1 MLADFLLSVAQKYG
15 AESMG
20 GAVVLV
26 SLKRPIDDLIREAEA
41 LGPYHRG
48 ARSNWSHCFLLGDA
62 YSGPQTPIL
71 DCTIRD
77 DKSQILWDTNLQ
89 EFLSLLTKPSGGIY
103 AGKVADYND
112 PRVHPLGVKLI
123 PTLTGAQRAAVVRAG
138 QNLAEQGYRYD
149 LPGLFRE
156 LARFISGISLPAG
169 QKLLFCSAFV
179 QASYRA
185 ALGDLGDFMPP
196 SLASTDVT
204 PDDIWYS
211 TLGVKEFAR
220 APVLAR
226 MDSAAAPVLRKS
238 ERPAGLIVPT
248 TTGARVNSIASLSGP
263 AVAGPIDMR
272 SGIAPIAEIDRAI
285 AIIEARPQLYNS
297 AAMLQML
304 RSARADI
311 AATVA
316 KMPSGA
322 NPDSFFASI
331 ILSALGGSRPIVE
344 PKSVPLD
351 DIVGW
356 VQYEDLDIGWISS
369 FIDYL
374 STSRDP
380 FPTHLDSLHGSVN
393 PVIQVTDDEVKI
405 AIAGDWG
412 TRNESSARIG
422 QNILANKPDIT
433 IHLGDVYYAG
443 EIDQER
449 QFVSDWPAGANSK
462 YPAFALNSNHE
473 MYSGGQGYFRVALQ
487 SAKFSAQQRLSYF
500 ALELPKWVIVGLDS
514 AYNAPHKVWQLY
526 QTGNLNQVQIDWIR
540 GVAAN
545 ARASGKKIIALTH
558 HHGLDVSGVMV
569 PNFFDQMI
577 DAFTVDAARRGPDY
591 WYWGHVHGV
600 LVFTPIQ
607 IPKQQVVLHP
617 RCVGHGGVPYREFSS
632 LAPETLE
639 WWETQHAPEPESER
653 LLNGFVLLT
662 IKGDSLSEAFID
674 EFGHQRWPRS

>member
-1 MLADFLLSVAQKYG
+1 MLADFLLSVAQKHG
-15 AESMG
+15 AEAMR

-26 SLKRPIDDLIREAEA
+26 SLKRPIDDLIREAEG

-48 ARSNWSHCFLLGDA
+48 TRSDWSHCFLLADA
-62 YSGPQTPIL
+62 YSGPQTSIL

-89 EFLSLLTKPSGGIY
+89 EFLTILTTPSGGIY

-112 PRVHPLGVKLI
+112 PRVDPLGVRLR
-123 PTLTGAQRAAVVRAG
+123 PALTSAQRAAVVGAG
-138 QNLAEQGYRYD
+138 QTLAKQGYHYD

-156 LARFISGISLPAG
+156 LARLITGISVPAG

-179 QASYRA
+179 QATYRA
-185 ALGDLGDFMPP
+185 ALGDVGDFMPP
-196 SLASTDVT
+196 SVASTDVN
-204 PDDIWYS
+204 PDNIWYS
-211 TLGVKEFAR
+211 GPGIREF
-220 APVLAR
+220 
-226 MDSAAAPVLRKS
+226 DQAAAAALMDVAVGPVIPKS
-238 ERPAGLIVPT
+238 RTERPAGLIVPKMT
-248 TTGARVNSIASLSGP
+248 SANFDSIASLSSP
-263 AVAGPIDMR
+263 AVPGPIDMR

-285 AIIEARPQLYNS
+285 AMIEARPQLYNS
-297 AAMLQML
+297 ALVLQAL

-311 AATVA
+311 ADTVG
-316 KMPSGA
+316 KMPSGG
-322 NPDSFFASI
+322 NPDSFFGSTV
-331 ILSALGGSRPIVE
+331 LSALSGNSPIVE
-344 PKSVPLD
+344 PRRVPLD

-356 VQYEDLDIGWISS
+356 DQYEDLDIGWIGS

-374 STSRDP
+374 KTPRDP
-380 FPTHLDSLHGSVN
+380 FPTHLDAQHRGVN
-393 PVIQVTDDEVKI
+393 PVIQVAQDEVKI

-412 TRNESSARIG
+412 TRNLSSASIG
-422 QNILANKPDIT
+422 QNILAKNPDIT

-443 EIDQER
+443 EMDQER
-449 QFVSDWPAGANSK
+449 QFVGDWPAGVNSK

-487 SAKFSAQQRLSYF
+487 NAKFSAQQRLSYF

-514 AYNAPHKVWQLY
+514 AYDAPHKVWQLY

-540 GVAAN
+540 DVTAK
-545 ARASGKKIIALTH
+545 ARGAGKKIVALTH

-569 PNFFDQMI
+569 PNFFNQVM
-577 DAFTVDAARRGPDY
+577 DAFAVDADWRGPDY

-600 LVFTPIQ
+600 LVFNALRIS
-607 IPKQQVVLHP
+607 KQVVLRG
-617 RCVGHGGVPYREFSS
+617 RCVGHGGVPYREFSA

-639 WWETQHAPEPESER
+639 WWETQHAPAPESER

-674 EFGHQRWPRS
+674 EFGHQRWP